1 MTQPK
6 SPATLASQLL
16 GRDDGIADSLSS
28 REWDQLVDIVVQRME
43 HRINDELSRR
53 GLRSTPKVF

>member
-6 SPATLASQLL
+6 APAALASQLL
-16 GRDDGIADSLSS
+16 GPGDGIVDSLSS

-53 GLRSTPKVF
+53 GLRSTPRVF